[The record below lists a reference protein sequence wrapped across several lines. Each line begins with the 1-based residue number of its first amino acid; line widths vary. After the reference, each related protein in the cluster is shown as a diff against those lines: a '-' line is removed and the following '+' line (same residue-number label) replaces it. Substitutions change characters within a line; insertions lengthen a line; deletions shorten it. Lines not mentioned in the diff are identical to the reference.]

1 MRRSTSSNGFSLVEL
16 LLVLAIIGIIA
27 GIAIPTYTGQRRR
40 AAVVGDAMAN
50 CQVLRM
56 ALEERRATTGTY
68 GPQGTYEWK
77 ADGSATSGSTL
88 LPGFQPQGASKMNY
102 QLVIPA
108 GGVTYTL
115 TAIDPTRGNVTAYQT
130 NQDGKELARLK

>member
-1 MRRSTSSNGFSLVEL
+1 MRRSNPSQGFSLVEL

-68 GPQGTYEWK
+68 GAPGTYEWK
-77 ADGSATSGSTL
+77 ADGSATSGPTL

-102 QLVIPA
+102 RLVIPA